1 MGCIDAWDDKGH
13 QMRNAK
19 SRALLDCCSSLPGVP
34 ILAHSSTGTSPKIA
48 RLLANTNTLRILRYG
63 PKDALD
69 FIDT

>member
-1 MGCIDAWDDKGH
+1 
-13 QMRNAK
+13 MRNTK

-34 ILAHSSTGTSPKIA
+34 ILAHSSSRTSPKIA
-48 RLLANTNTLRILRYG
+48 RLLANTNISRILRYS